1 MAMELE
7 SKIMGDIGLAQ
18 HFHYFNGSGSCEYIR
33 KQAAEKLEGAIMDNA
48 SGEIASPN
56 YQVIGVVKRVAQ
68 VGDDSQYS
76 LTNTWQAAS
85 DAIAAHI
92 HAASLEPAQ
101 RKQFFEETARDLEQQ
116 YLPAHAQG
124 AGDGQKTRP
133 PVDYSGIEVIG
144 PATARLKRGD
154 FDHGLGK
161 RSSGGDDGS
170 SGSGGRSIC

>member
-7 SKIMGDIGLAQ
+7 SKIMGDIGLAP
-18 HFHYFNGSGSCEYIR
+18 HFNYFNGSGSCEYIR
-33 KQAAEKLEGAIMDNA
+33 KQAAEKLEGAILDNA

-68 VGDDSQYS
+68 VGDDSRYS
-76 LTNTWQAAS
+76 LTKTWQAAS
-85 DAIAAHI
+85 EAIAAHI

-101 RKQFFEETARDLEQQ
+101 RKQFFEETAQYLEQQ

-124 AGDGQKTRP
+124 AGDGHKAK
-133 PVDYSGIEVIG
+133 PVDYSDIKVIG

-161 RSSGGDDGS
+161 RGSGGDDGS
-170 SGSGGRSIC
+170 SGSGGRSIG